1 MDPLRQGW
9 NLMFFNNSS
18 AVLGEFSKSPK
29 YPKILKFL
37 EIRQIIIEFKWIDF
51 CNLLGRV
58 CKHSLLKSSSNTP
71 RKWNDYI
78 TSAGPLVGNRCWI
91 QPAGRAKACE
101 TNGWHHSCLSDV
113 FSEKHLGK
121 LDCIIL
127 ISGQSLRI
135 WWSDSKSLKSPP
147 NFLDEPKRVGI
158 VSSTFNRTL
167 HGGPKCFQRTSV
179 AIEGC
184 QNSCE
189 VHIFPAPGWRFSSL
203 QQMFFSFPI
212 LQSWKNRKGTY
223 IAGMLKLRFQKIR
236 VTAGTVFVFIT
247 Q

>member
-1 MDPLRQGW
+1 MNAFSTPCYDQGMSSKVKLSIISIPSQAVALPETSFFPPCFGLFW
-9 NLMFFNNSS
+9 TSKNLKHIQIQSTFGIQFLHRLWGQNLAIIHITPRWIRWGQFQWVWRLELDVFQQFICSF
-18 AVLGEFSKSPK
+18 GEFSKSPK
-29 YPKILKFL
+29 YPNFWSFLKL
-37 EIRQIIIEFKWIDF
+37 EKLWFEFNWIDF

-135 WWSDSKSLKSPP
+135 WWSDSKSL
-147 NFLDEPKRVGI
+147 
-158 VSSTFNRTL
+158 
-167 HGGPKCFQRTSV
+167 
-179 AIEGC
+179 
-184 QNSCE
+184 
-189 VHIFPAPGWRFSSL
+189 
-203 QQMFFSFPI
+203 
-212 LQSWKNRKGTY
+212 
-223 IAGMLKLRFQKIR
+223 
-236 VTAGTVFVFIT
+236 
-247 Q
+247 